1 MKSYGVTIHMKP
13 LQQYFHTVLYF
24 YYVVLTF
31 HAVDQILWCNQAKK
45 VVLSIM
51 VPYIKYAV
59 RFFQPMVMDKASTE
73 TFSTTLFVFHQL
85 DVCLDSALGHN
96 WE

>member
-1 MKSYGVTIHMKP
+1 M
-13 LQQYFHTVLYF
+13 
-24 YYVVLTF
+24 
-31 HAVDQILWCNQAKK
+31 DQILWCNQAKQ

-59 RFFQPMVMDKASTE
+59 RFFQPMVMDKDLWFNQSTE
-73 TFSTTLFVFHQL
+73 TFSTALFVFHRL

-96 WE
+96 